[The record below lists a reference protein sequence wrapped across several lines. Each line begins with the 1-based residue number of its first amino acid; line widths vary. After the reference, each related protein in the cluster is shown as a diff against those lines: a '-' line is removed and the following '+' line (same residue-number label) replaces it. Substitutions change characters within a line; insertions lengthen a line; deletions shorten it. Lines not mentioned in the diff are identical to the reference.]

1 LKLTKKAYK
10 LTENDFFIPN
20 LFANICISNNQN
32 NNTMKHDHHDSY
44 GVFCIADRMLE
55 RGREADPLD
64 RFWEDAIAEYT
75 EFLDSEFNVD
85 TESELDCIDEYFNNK

>member
-1 LKLTKKAYK
+1 
-10 LTENDFFIPN
+10 
-20 LFANICISNNQN
+20 
-32 NNTMKHDHHDSY
+32 
-44 GVFCIADRMLE
+44 MLE